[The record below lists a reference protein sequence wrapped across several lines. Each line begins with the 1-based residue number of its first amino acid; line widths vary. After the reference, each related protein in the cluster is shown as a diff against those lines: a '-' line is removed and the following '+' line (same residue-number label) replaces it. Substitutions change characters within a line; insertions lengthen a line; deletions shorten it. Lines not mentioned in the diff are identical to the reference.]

1 MAIPGFLQVKD
12 FGQRLNISIQTVSY
26 SPELSDDIYFESLVD
41 NVLDLGDAEY
51 KFQVAR
57 NFYVIGKCSFGDLI
71 SKQLY
76 EINSREVRNYQLLRL
91 KESCR
96 QV

>member
-1 MAIPGFLQVKD
+1 MIPPLES
-12 FGQRLNISIQTVSY
+12 QRLNISTQTLAY
-26 SPELSDDIYFESLVD
+26 SPELSDDMYFESLVD
-41 NVLDLGDAEY
+41 NILDLGDAEY

-57 NFYVIGKCSFGDLI
+57 NFYVINKCSFGDLI

-76 EINSREVRNYQLLRL
+76 EINSREVRNYQLLGL

-96 QV
+96 EV